1 MSYAET
7 AQQQKKNIH
16 NEWRFSQGIL
26 VPLGPGPWPAA
37 PEAGQPFTT
46 QLSTAAIWLS
56 SGFLRPRQRW
66 MRRLTTAVARRGFEG
81 NPLEGWGCCEELDEM
96 FNVDSIHGSSF
107 WWISLS
113 LFVEKVPKQFASTF
127 FHVLYF
133 VIWTVSLGSPRSAF
147 RNRCPRHPGYRV
159 TLVPHLL
166 AEYLGSYRFCNY
178 SRSITLIHGKRFDP
192 FFHTA
197 LLFAL
202 TFRAFAL
209 HFKESNLTRELR
221 TNDLSMILLL
231 VYFIA
236 NFFAHPMASSS
247 MNVCSNRG
255 LSPQKC

>member
-1 MSYAET
+1 MNTTSQDSMSYAET

-26 VPLGPGPWPAA
+26 VPLGPGPWAAA

-147 RNRCPRHPGYRV
+147 RNRC
-159 TLVPHLL
+159 LWSDL
-166 AEYLGSYRFCNY
+166 AN
-178 SRSITLIHGKRFDP
+178 
-192 FFHTA
+192 
-197 LLFAL
+197 
-202 TFRAFAL
+202 
-209 HFKESNLTRELR
+209 
-221 TNDLSMILLL
+221 
-231 VYFIA
+231 
-236 NFFAHPMASSS
+236 MASIEY
-247 MNVCSNRG
+247 
-255 LSPQKC
+255 KI

>member
-1 MSYAET
+1 M
-7 AQQQKKNIH
+7 
-16 NEWRFSQGIL
+16 NERL
-26 VPLGPGPWPAA
+26 NC
-37 PEAGQPFTT
+37 
-46 QLSTAAIWLS
+46 AIW
-56 SGFLRPRQRW
+56 
-66 MRRLTTAVARRGFEG
+66 
-81 NPLEGWGCCEELDEM
+81 
-96 FNVDSIHGSSF
+96 F
-107 WWISLS
+107 WSN
-113 LFVEKVPKQFASTF
+113 F
-127 FHVLYF
+127 FHGVG
-133 VIWTVSLGSPRSAF
+133 TVEPPWFGVEARLGCFMRVSDF
-147 RNRCPRHPGYRV
+147 TIFQYIYIYPRHPGSIV

-178 SRSITLIHGKRFDP
+178 SRSITLIHGKHFDP

-221 TNDLSMILLL
+221 INDLSMILLL